1 MSIPCP
7 SAGLRSYRQDDRKEA
22 TGVAGSLRQRGPSSW
37 QLRVHVGRDATTG
50 RKRYL
55 EETFRGPK
63 REAERALASLVL
75 KAERLAGRVGRDYTV
90 AHLLSDWIEHAG
102 RELSPRTVDV
112 VRGYIDGAIVPNIG
126 SIPLTKLTPRDI
138 DRLYTQL
145 STVGGPRVRYSPA
158 TVRRVHGI
166 LRRALGQGVRWA
178 YISDNPAANASPPRV
193 PRHELK
199 PPAPAEVALLLKAA
213 NESDQNLATFVY
225 LAASTGAR
233 RGELLALRW
242 SDVHLKR
249 GVLNIERGLI
259 LAGGDVLE
267 QGTKTHQARTVAI
280 DAATVR
286 QLLAHRERRE
296 ELARQF
302 AVRIAADSFIFSPE
316 PGGTLPLRPDSV
328 SRAFRRLCIQ
338 AGVKGVRLHDLRHY
352 VATHLLGAG
361 IDVRTVAGRL
371 GHRDASTTLNVYS
384 HFLPE
389 ADRHAAE
396 ALGKLLEQASSH
408 GATANPTGHED
419 QTHQVIGRSRRGS
432 ASLGTQ
438 LQPETKVAR

>member
-1 MSIPCP
+1 M
-7 SAGLRSYRQDDRKEA
+7 
-22 TGVAGSLRQRGPSSW
+22 AGSLRQRGPSSW
-37 QLRVHVGRDATTG
+37 QLRVHLGRDATTG

-75 KAERLAGRVGRDYTV
+75 KAERSAGRVGRDYTL
-90 AHLLSDWIEHAG
+90 AQLLSDWMEHAG
-102 RELSPRTVDV
+102 CDLSPRTVDV
-112 VRGYIDGAIVPNIG
+112 VRSYIDGAIVPNIG

-138 DRLYTQL
+138 DRLYVKL

-166 LRRALGQGVRWA
+166 LRRALGQGVRWG
-178 YISDNPAANASPPRV
+178 YISENPAANASPPRV

-199 PPAPAEVALLLKAA
+199 PPAPADVASLLEAA
-213 NESDQNLATFVY
+213 NQSDQGLATFVY

-233 RGELLALRW
+233 RGEVLALRW
-242 SDVHLKR
+242 SDVDLNR
-249 GVLNIERGLI
+249 GVLSIERGLI
-259 LAGGDVLE
+259 LAGGEVLE

-280 DAATVR
+280 DAPTVR
-286 QLLAHRERRE
+286 QLLAHRERSE
-296 ELARQF
+296 ELAREF
-302 AVRIAADSFIFSPE
+302 GVRLAADAFIFSQE
-316 PGGTLPLRPDSV
+316 PGGSVPLRPDSV
-328 SRAFRRLCIQ
+328 SRAFRRLCTQ

-361 IDVRTVAGRL
+361 VDVRTVAGRL

-396 ALGKLLEQASSH
+396 ALGKLLEEAHSR
-408 GATANPTGHED
+408 GAAANPTDYEGATD
-419 QTHQVIGRSRRGS
+419 PGIRRSRRGK
-432 ASLGTQ
+432 ASLSAQRRAAGS
-438 LQPETKVAR
+438 R